1 MSVKNEHDLTR
12 AAVAYGLDVDDRTV
26 SRYQDRADRPL
37 PVKERRRT
45 KAGNRYDLR
54 DVIAWAVEDALAKV
68 CTGSDGNRYDYA
80 AERARLT
87 KAQADKTELEVAELR
102 GDLISTPDA
111 LVQVEAMM
119 MGVRT
124 KLLALP
130 VKVASQVAATPA
142 EMVKLQESIR
152 VQIYEALEEL
162 ASDAFAAELHRM
174 MDQNAGGP
182 GADGN

>member
-12 AAVAYGLDVDDRTV
+12 AEVAYGLDVDDRTV

-54 DVIAWAVEDALAKV
+54 EVIAWAVEDALAKV
-68 CTGSDGNRYDYA
+68 CKGSDGNRYHYA

-102 GDLISTPDA
+102 GDLISTPSA
-111 LVQVEAMM
+111 LAQVEAIVTNAMLVGIDVAENAGYSSYFLAVM
-119 MGVRT
+119 KAMLQSP
-124 KLLALP
+124 LLAPPTPPKGGTHLRLVGGTEGP
-130 VKVASQVAATPA
+130 EVRAA
-142 EMVKLQESIR
+142 
-152 VQIYEALEEL
+152 
-162 ASDAFAAELHRM
+162 
-174 MDQNAGGP
+174 
-182 GADGN
+182 